1 MAATFVDST
10 TQVDLA
16 STACT
21 IAVPTHSEGDLLIAL
36 CLANAASPPG
46 EWTRPVGW
54 TETGGN
60 QTGDSLL
67 QMCTKIASGSEPVD
81 YEWTHNFS
89 GDLCIIM
96 LSYSGAALTSPSDH
110 FSDQGSVYT
119 CPTAESDNDD
129 QVVLRW
135 YGSIGDTTETITV
148 PAATTERAEIEQ
160 SALWSAVG
168 EQTQATAGSTGTE
181 AFTTSGTGTD
191 RICLTYVITNAGWEA
206 VARPSA
212 FMLFVD

>member
-1 MAATFVDST
+1 MAATCVDST

-81 YEWTHNFS
+81 YEWTHNNS

-129 QVVLRW
+129 PPRPLSARRLSNRRCGRQSESKRKRLPDRPAQKHLRRAAL
-135 YGSIGDTTETITV
+135 EPTV
-148 PAATTERAEIEQ
+148 
-160 SALWSAVG
+160 
-168 EQTQATAGSTGTE
+168 
-181 AFTTSGTGTD
+181 
-191 RICLTYVITNAGWEA
+191 YVSHT
-206 VARPSA
+206 
-212 FMLFVD
+212 